1 MTGIGHNSIA
11 AQELR
16 EYLERI
22 ERLEQQKAEIGEDV
36 RDIYL
41 LAKSKGFDPKTM
53 RKVVALRK
61 LDPAKRK
68 EQQDLLELYA
78 HAVGL
83 DLI

>member
-68 EQQDLLELYA
+68 KQQDLLELYA